1 MGLYSLMIDN
11 LFKKIESQ
19 KEEVPFFLF
28 FFFKKIKTLL
38 ARHTI
43 TKKRKKRHP
52 RGDFHFSGQES
63 RGAIHV
69 SNIFRAKNKQAASI
83 SRSQPRGSSVKFR
96 AAKFRSFHWH
106 LRRVHTRRV
115 HTYISVEHRE
125 PTVVLFR
132 SLRDSRHPLDANS
145 LTEPRE
151 EEEEEGEDYASRETI
166 LCVTRISARYF
177 FRSVESRDGLT
188 LKGEVDW
195 KVEEGD
201 WRKNFGEKNFE
212 FLDGEKGF
220 LSSFS
225 FYLFDRTKL
234 SRIIIDLETRFFWKR
249 TYSGSEI
256 IECFFF
262 KEKLAN
268 NNAGEKYVARIFTPP
283 RPSFLQRHQ
292 GYGPPVFPCTGFA
305 SLKYCRCFGRRRRKK
320 KGGKNYRGQL
330 LSALEYKNRDC
341 VKTVRA

>member
-151 EEEEEGEDYASRETI
+151 EEEEGDYASRETI
-166 LCVTRISARYF
+166 RVSRGYRRVIFSDLWNPVTGWRWREKSIEKSRRRIDERILERRILNSLKEGISF
-177 FRSVESRDGLT
+177 LFLFLFIRSNEALSNNNRSRDKIL
-188 LKGEVDW
+188 LKKDVFW
-195 KVEEGD
+195 IWNNWVFLFQ
-201 WRKNFGEKNFE
+201 RK
-212 FLDGEKGF
+212 
-220 LSSFS
+220 
-225 FYLFDRTKL
+225 
-234 SRIIIDLETRFFWKR
+234 
-249 TYSGSEI
+249 
-256 IECFFF
+256 
-262 KEKLAN
+262 
-268 NNAGEKYVARIFTPP
+268 AR
-283 RPSFLQRHQ
+283 
-292 GYGPPVFPCTGFA
+292 
-305 SLKYCRCFGRRRRKK
+305 K
-320 KGGKNYRGQL
+320 
-330 LSALEYKNRDC
+330 
-341 VKTVRA
+341 

>member
-115 HTYISVEHRE
+115 HTYI
-125 PTVVLFR
+125 
-132 SLRDSRHPLDANS
+132 
-145 LTEPRE
+145 
-151 EEEEEGEDYASRETI
+151 YICWASRAYCCSLSLFARQSSSARCKFPYRTEGRGRGGG
-166 LCVTRISARYF
+166 LRVARNNSRDTRISARYF

-234 SRIIIDLETRFFWKR
+234 SRIIIDLETRFFRKR
-249 TYSGSEI
+249 TYSGPEI

>member
-115 HTYISVEHRE
+115 HTYISVE

-212 FLDGEKGF
+212 FLERRDF
-220 LSSFS
+220 FPLS
-225 FYLFDRTKL
+225 LFIYSIER
-234 SRIIIDLETRFFWKR
+234 SSLE
-249 TYSGSEI
+249 
-256 IECFFF
+256 
-262 KEKLAN
+262 
-268 NNAGEKYVARIFTPP
+268 
-283 RPSFLQRHQ
+283 
-292 GYGPPVFPCTGFA
+292 
-305 SLKYCRCFGRRRRKK
+305 
-320 KGGKNYRGQL
+320 
-330 LSALEYKNRDC
+330 
-341 VKTVRA
+341 

>member
-115 HTYISVEHRE
+115 HTYISVE

-151 EEEEEGEDYASRETI
+151 EEEEGDYASRETI
-166 LCVTRISARYF
+166 RVSRGYRRVIFSDLWNPVTGWRWREKSIEKSRRGIDERILERRILNSLKEGISF
-177 FRSVESRDGLT
+177 LFLFLFIRSNEALSNNNRSRDKILSKKDVFWT
-188 LKGEVDW
+188 WNNWVFLFQ
-195 KVEEGD
+195 
-201 WRKNFGEKNFE
+201 RK
-212 FLDGEKGF
+212 
-220 LSSFS
+220 
-225 FYLFDRTKL
+225 
-234 SRIIIDLETRFFWKR
+234 
-249 TYSGSEI
+249 
-256 IECFFF
+256 
-262 KEKLAN
+262 
-268 NNAGEKYVARIFTPP
+268 AR
-283 RPSFLQRHQ
+283 
-292 GYGPPVFPCTGFA
+292 
-305 SLKYCRCFGRRRRKK
+305 K
-320 KGGKNYRGQL
+320 
-330 LSALEYKNRDC
+330 
-341 VKTVRA
+341 

>member
-115 HTYISVEHRE
+115 HTYISVE

-151 EEEEEGEDYASRETI
+151 EEEEGDYASRETI
-166 LCVTRISARYF
+166 RVSRGYRRVIFSDLWNPVTGWRWREKSIEKSRRRIDERILERRILNSLKEGISF
-177 FRSVESRDGLT
+177 LFLFLFIRSNEALSNNNRSRDKILSKKDVFWT
-188 LKGEVDW
+188 WNNWVFLFQ
-195 KVEEGD
+195 
-201 WRKNFGEKNFE
+201 RK
-212 FLDGEKGF
+212 
-220 LSSFS
+220 
-225 FYLFDRTKL
+225 
-234 SRIIIDLETRFFWKR
+234 
-249 TYSGSEI
+249 
-256 IECFFF
+256 
-262 KEKLAN
+262 
-268 NNAGEKYVARIFTPP
+268 AR
-283 RPSFLQRHQ
+283 
-292 GYGPPVFPCTGFA
+292 
-305 SLKYCRCFGRRRRKK
+305 K
-320 KGGKNYRGQL
+320 
-330 LSALEYKNRDC
+330 
-341 VKTVRA
+341 